1 MKDIVKKTLEDVDNT
16 NDSLKLLIIQKYKEI
31 CLFCGSY
38 NDNEQLFNHLFM
50 LFNQNNHYLQK
61 EIIKLFP
68 SLILLFGN
76 KLFYDYFLIFIES
89 SCQKKNSELII
100 IEIIDALLALSKM
113 DILYHNNGYSQNYKI
128 LKCYQHL
135 IPYIVH
141 PNYLLR
147 NKLITLINQ
156 KTDE

>member
-31 CLFCGSY
+31 CLFCGGY
-38 NDNEQLFNHLFM
+38 NDNEQLFNNLFM

-89 SCQKKNSELII
+89 SCQKK
-100 IEIIDALLALSKM
+100 
-113 DILYHNNGYSQNYKI
+113 
-128 LKCYQHL
+128 
-135 IPYIVH
+135 IV
-141 PNYLLR
+141 N
-147 NKLITLINQ
+147 
-156 KTDE
+156 

>member
-1 MKDIVKKTLEDVDNT
+1 M
-16 NDSLKLLIIQKYKEI
+16 S
-31 CLFCGSY
+31 
-38 NDNEQLFNHLFM
+38 
-50 LFNQNNHYLQK
+50 
-61 EIIKLFP
+61 
-68 SLILLFGN
+68 
-76 KLFYDYFLIFIES
+76 
-89 SCQKKNSELII
+89 KKNSELII
-100 IEIIDALLALSKM
+100 IEIIDALLLLSKM

-156 KTDE
+156 KTDEYNQNTSELQY